1 MANPKRGAVIGK
13 FRIRN
18 RNASILTR
26 FVNIET
32 LAYQCMNQ
40 AGRYFFFKLCTIPG
54 TNYVIRRSI
63 IQEIGGWDPKAL
75 SEDAEETQAE
85 SEEND
90 FSRPPEHGHS
100 PYAKD
105 FAYGQDVVFS
115 GAYDTNRF
123 YFQIPDYW
131 QVEYAYAR
139 IQLTVSQL
147 IGDGPAS
154 LTFALGDSPIC
165 SVELGGGAKERVLYV
180 PIPVEQLKTGF
191 NSFPGLA
198 PPAAG
203 GGRHMG
209 PV

>member
-1 MANPKRGAVIGK
+1 MKRLKRLLAALLCLGLL
-13 FRIRN
+13 
-18 RNASILTR
+18 LTA
-26 FVNIET
+26 F
-32 LAYQCMNQ
+32 LPQSAQ
-40 AGRYFFFKLCTIPG
+40 AA
-54 TNYVIRRSI
+54 
-63 IQEIGGWDPKAL
+63 E
-75 SEDAEETQAE
+75 AEETQAE

-139 IQLTVSQL
+139 IQLTVSQF

-198 PPAAG
+198 PPTAG
-203 GGRHMG
+203 GGRHLG

>member
-1 MANPKRGAVIGK
+1 MKRLKRLLAALLCLGLL
-13 FRIRN
+13 
-18 RNASILTR
+18 LTA
-26 FVNIET
+26 F
-32 LAYQCMNQ
+32 LPQSAQ
-40 AGRYFFFKLCTIPG
+40 AA
-54 TNYVIRRSI
+54 
-63 IQEIGGWDPKAL
+63 E
-75 SEDAEETQAE
+75 AEETQAE

-191 NSFPGLA
+191 NSFSVTGYVRIYDSEGCIDDLTGANWVCLDGSSYLTVGYGAENSQNRICRYPYPFLSTMDET
-198 PPAAG
+198 
-203 GGRHMG
+203 GRAI
-209 PV
+209 